1 MQQSNRGDI
10 HAQGSFQAQTLVLGH
25 QNNTTINYHNFPD
38 WEALQRE
45 KERYLTLYQRYPN
58 DPDIPQHLQKVQEQ
72 IESFQQEVLK
82 LAEDFKRIP
91 LNTQRLRDAY
101 AAFEQGDLHTVR
113 VLLRAPEVEQEK
125 DALLQRRAQLANQ
138 TEENEQHLTDKANE
152 FILLARATALDF
164 SLGEERIPQTCA
176 AYEQALEC
184 QRSPKNLF
192 NYAYFLAA
200 ENQRLQ
206 AQVHY
211 EEALALRRQLASQ
224 QPAVYEPEVARTLN
238 NLANL
243 LAEDA
248 SQRTLAQG
256 YYEEALALRRRL
268 ATQQAAVYA
277 PEVASSL
284 NNLALLLAEDA
295 SQRALA
301 QGYYEASLELYRRLA
316 GQQPAVYEPA
326 VADSL
331 NNLANLLAKDASQRA
346 LAQGYYEAS
355 LELYRRLAHQQPN
368 LYNQDLANALSD
380 QGYAYLQWNEPQ
392 NALPYLE
399 EALQL
404 LHPFYELHPNIY
416 GEKYESFQTVLAY
429 CRQPLEPET

>member
-1 MQQSNRGDI
+1 MQQSNSGDI

-25 QNNTTINYHNFPD
+25 QNNTTINYHSFPD

-45 KERYLTLYQRYPN
+45 QAELVVQYQQHPN
-58 DPDIPQHLQKVQEQ
+58 VVYFAQRLQEVQEK

-101 AAFEQGDLHTVR
+101 AAFEQGDLHSVR
-113 VLLRAPEVEQEK
+113 VLLREPAVEQEK
-125 DALLQRRAQLANQ
+125 EALLQRRAQLASQ
-138 TEENEQHLTDKANE
+138 AEENEAQLTDKANE

-184 QRSPKNLF
+184 QRSPENLF
-192 NYAYFLAA
+192 NYAYFLKN
-200 ENQRLQ
+200 ENQRSQ

-211 EEALALRRQLASQ
+211 KESLELYRCLAGQ
-224 QPAVYEPEVARTLN
+224 QPAVYEPKVADSLN

-243 LAEDA
+243 LA
-248 SQRTLAQG
+248 S
-256 YYEEALALRRRL
+256 
-268 ATQQAAVYA
+268 
-277 PEVASSL
+277 
-284 NNLALLLAEDA
+284 DA

-301 QGYYEASLELYRRLA
+301 QGYYEVSLELYRRLA
-316 GQQPAVYEPA
+316 GQQPAVYEPK
-326 VADSL
+326 VAISL
-331 NNLANLLAKDASQRA
+331 NNLANLLAEDASQRA